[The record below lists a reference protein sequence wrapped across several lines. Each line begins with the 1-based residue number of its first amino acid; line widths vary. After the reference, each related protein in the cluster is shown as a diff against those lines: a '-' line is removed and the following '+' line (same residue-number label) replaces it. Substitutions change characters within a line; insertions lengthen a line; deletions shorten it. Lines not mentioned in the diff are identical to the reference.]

1 MNLPLDFSPL
11 LVSCKIAFVST
22 AATFFLG
29 LFAAWLVGRAG
40 RARSAIDA
48 LLSLP
53 LVLPP
58 TVIGFFILL
67 AFGKNGIAGAL
78 FSSLGIKLLF
88 TWQGGTLAAAAVSFP
103 VMYRTTRGAFS
114 QIDSEII
121 AAARTLGM
129 SEFRIFTTIMI
140 PVAAPGIAAATVL
153 SFARALGEFGA
164 TIMVAGNIPGKTQTM
179 AVAIYTAMQAG
190 NKTLAFKWVA
200 AIFAFSIAILF
211 LMNLATERSAERRKA
226 R

>member
-11 LVSCKIAFVST
+11 FVSCKIAFVST

-78 FSSLGIKLLF
+78 FSGLGIKLLF
-88 TWQGGTLAAAAVSFP
+88 TWPGGALAAAAVSFP

-114 QIDSEII
+114 QIDPEII

-129 SEFRIFTTIMI
+129 SEFRIFATIMI

-190 NKTLAFKWVA
+190 KKALAFKWVA